1 MHDNNSSIRSNTQTK
16 LGQDS
21 EPYISFLDLTISEK
35 DSVSE
40 EELSCFL
47 WFCPWCDNISSRKDS
62 CCIAGDPAADSN
74 HDGHIY
80 PDAVMK
86 ARDSSHTLCEDNAST
101 SSVPTLGQSNNPN
114 YVEPPS
120 IPSLLEKA
128 QTLIVQCDYD
138 LAQRFALRILEREPS
153 NVDGKEILGV
163 TQLETG
169 DIDSAKQV
177 SSINCAELDLVLQLS
192 PPPQSS
198 VDILNPYS
206 STSRW
211 RKLRA

>member
-1 MHDNNSSIRSNTQTK
+1 MNHSSR
-16 LGQDS
+16 L
-21 EPYISFLDLTISEK
+21 YISYHLVNVMGRARTK
-35 DSVSE
+35 AKRVK
-40 EELSCFL
+40 
-47 WFCPWCDNISSRKDS
+47 PV
-62 CCIAGDPAADSN
+62 ASN
-74 HDGHIY
+74 
-80 PDAVMK
+80 
-86 ARDSSHTLCEDNAST
+86 ST
-101 SSVPTLGQSNNPN
+101 AEGK
-114 YVEPPS
+114 EPPS

-177 SSINCAELDLVLQLS
+177 SSINCTELDLVLQLVL
-192 PPPQSS
+192 PPQSS

-206 STSRW
+206 STSRCTLTTTSFCPSISCSTE
-211 RKLRA
+211 R